1 MKDKFKKIETGE
13 NGFYSL
19 VACENTQNGME
30 TAMEVAPKFAQYD
43 PKARRK
49 ENKKFNRKENTVAFL
64 FILIPLI
71 GFCLFTIISMIA
83 SVLYSFTNLN
93 PVKNGE
99 PILEIFKDIVI
110 KKSDRKPHGMLQ
122 NYFDLFTNPL
132 YKEQFLRAI
141 TNTLVLMIS
150 VPASMVLGLL
160 LAVLL
165 STKGLKGTKLMR
177 MLYYLPTVSSAV
189 AMNFLW
195 RYVFNSETGI
205 AAMISF
211 MKNINWL
218 SDNTAIK
225 AAIIIK
231 NSWGGMG
238 GNMLLYLAG
247 ILSISRDYYEAADI
261 DGASAIRQFFT
272 ITLPM
277 LSPVTFYML
286 IMGVIGG
293 LQSFADSDVFA
304 NGDDG
309 AQTIV
314 WFIWNKGIYT
324 RKYGIASAASIML
337 ASVIMIVTSIQ
348 FKLSNSWVYED

>member
-1 MKDKFKKIETGE
+1 MKGKNKNIGLDEGYA
-13 NGFYSL
+13 YSV
-19 VACENTQNGME
+19 VACENVESTQTLFKPYN
-30 TAMEVAPKFAQYD
+30 
-43 PKARRK
+43 PKARKK
-49 ENKKFNRKENTVAFL
+49 ENRKFNRKENTVAFL
-64 FILIPLI
+64 FILIPVV

-93 PVKNGE
+93 PVRDRGSIVK
-99 PILEIFKDIVI
+99 IFTDIVI
-110 KKSDRKPHGMLQ
+110 KKSELTPHGMWQ

-132 YKEQFLRAI
+132 YKEQFIRAI
-141 TNTLVLMIS
+141 KNTVVLMIS
-150 VPASMVLGLL
+150 IPTTMVLGLI

-165 STKGLKGTKLMR
+165 STKGLKCTKLMR
-177 MLYYLPTVSSAV
+177 MLYYLPAVSSAV

-205 AAMISF
+205 SAMISF
-211 MKNINWL
+211 TRNINWL

-247 ILSISRDYYEAADI
+247 ILSISRDYYEAAEI
-261 DGASAIRQFFT
+261 DGASALRQFFT

-277 LSPVTFYML
+277 LSPVTFYIL

-293 LQSFADSDVFA
+293 LQSYADADVFA

-314 WFIWNKGIYT
+314 WFIWNKGNGT
-324 RKYGIASAASIML
+324 KKYGLSSAASILL

>member
-1 MKDKFKKIETGE
+1 
-13 NGFYSL
+13 
-19 VACENTQNGME
+19 
-30 TAMEVAPKFAQYD
+30 
-43 PKARRK
+43 
-49 ENKKFNRKENTVAFL
+49 
-64 FILIPLI
+64 
-71 GFCLFTIISMIA
+71 MI
-83 SVLYSFTNLN
+83 
-93 PVKNGE
+93 
-99 PILEIFKDIVI
+99 
-110 KKSDRKPHGMLQ
+110 
-122 NYFDLFTNPL
+122 
-132 YKEQFLRAI
+132 
-141 TNTLVLMIS
+141 
-150 VPASMVLGLL
+150 LGLL

-165 STKGLKGTKLMR
+165 STKGIKGTKLMR
-177 MLYYLPTVSSAV
+177 MLYYLPAVSSAV

-211 MKNINWL
+211 TKNVLWL

-225 AAIIIK
+225 AAIVIK

-247 ILSISRDYYEAADI
+247 ILSISRDYYEAAEI
-261 DGASAIRQFFT
+261 DGASALRQFFA

-293 LQSFADSDVFA
+293 LQSFVDADVFA

-314 WFIWNKGIYT
+314 YFIWQRMGEN
-324 RKYGIASAASIML
+324 RYGSASAASILL
-337 ASVIMIVTSIQ
+337 ASVIMVITSIQ

>member
-1 MKDKFKKIETGE
+1 MEKKIKKNEVE
-13 NGFYSL
+13 EVYSYSL
-19 VACENTQNGME
+19 IACENTQNGLE
-30 TAMEVAPKFAQYD
+30 TAQAAMPKFTPYD

-49 ENKKFNRKENTVAFL
+49 EIRKFNRKENTIAFL

-71 GFCLFTIISMIA
+71 GFCLFTIISMAA
-83 SVLYSFTNLN
+83 SLLYSFTNLN
-93 PVKNGE
+93 PVKHGE
-99 PILEIFKDIVI
+99 PILKIFKDIVI
-110 KKSDRKPHGMLQ
+110 KKSERKPHGIWQ

-132 YKEQFLRAI
+132 YREQFLRAI
-141 TNTLVLMIS
+141 TNTLVLMLS
-150 VPASMVLGLL
+150 VPTSMILGLI

-165 STKGLKGTKLMR
+165 STKGLKCTKLMR
-177 MLYYLPTVSSAV
+177 MLYYLPAVSSAV

-211 MKNINWL
+211 TKDILWL
-218 SDNTAIK
+218 SDNKAIK

-261 DGASAIRQFFT
+261 DGASGFRQFFA

-277 LSPVTFYML
+277 LSPITFYML

-293 LQSFADSDVFA
+293 LQSFVDADVFA
-304 NGDDG
+304 AGDDG
-309 AQTIV
+309 AQTVV

-348 FKLSNSWVYED
+348 FRLSNSWVYED

>member
-1 MKDKFKKIETGE
+1 MKNKFKNVEAGE
-13 NGFYSL
+13 EYSYSL
-19 VACENTQNGME
+19 IACENTQNGLDAAQ
-30 TAMEVAPKFAQYD
+30 TAMPEFAPYD

-49 ENKKFNRKENTVAFL
+49 ENRKFNRKENTVAFL

-71 GFCLFTIISMIA
+71 GFCMFTIISMVA
-83 SVLYSFTNLN
+83 SVLYSFTDLN
-93 PVKNGE
+93 PIKHGE
-99 PILEIFKDIVI
+99 PILKIFKDIVI
-110 KKSDRKPHGMLQ
+110 QKSERKPHGIWQ

-132 YKEQFLRAI
+132 LKDRFLRAI
-141 TNTLVLMIS
+141 TNTLVLMLS
-150 VPASMVLGLL
+150 VPTSMILGLI

-165 STKGLKGTKLMR
+165 STKGIKGTKLMR
-177 MLYYLPTVSSAV
+177 MLYYLPAVSSAV

-211 MKNINWL
+211 TKNIQWL

-261 DGASAIRQFFT
+261 DGASAVRQFFA

-293 LQSFADSDVFA
+293 LQSFVDADVFA

-314 WFIWNKGIYT
+314 YFIWQRMGEN
-324 RKYGIASAASIML
+324 RYGSASAASILL
-337 ASVIMIVTSIQ
+337 ASVIMVVTSIQ
-348 FKLSNSWVYED
+348 FRLSNSWVYEE